1 MAPSTVGSFVVLC
14 IFVVFCGVSCYPDV
28 PKAAPQYT
36 INLDLPEEDR
46 WTHVVKDYQQI
57 VPDVYNVFK

>member
-1 MAPSTVGSFVVLC
+1 MAPSAVGSFVALG

-28 PKAAPQYT
+28 LRKPPQYT

-46 WTHVVKDYQQI
+46 WTNVVKDYHQI
-57 VPDVYNVFK
+57 VPDVYNVLK